1 MQKYIKTLFWFLVIN
16 YISLIPAEEIPH
28 SKLFDIPYFDKIVHF
43 GIYFIFS
50 IFLASLFKKLAIN
63 KLKTVIIIIVLNVF
77 IGGTIEYLQDILP
90 LNRSGSYLDFFA
102 DILGCVT
109 ALYFY
114 YHLKFFQKID
124 KYL

>member
-28 SKLFDIPYFDKIVHF
+28 TKLLDIPYFDKIVHF

-50 IFLASLFKKLAIN
+50 IFLASLFKKLNINTLKAII
-63 KLKTVIIIIVLNVF
+63 TIIILNAF
-77 IGGTIEYLQDILP
+77 IGGAIEYLQDILP
-90 LNRSGSYLDFFA
+90 VNRSGSYLDFLA
-102 DILGCVT
+102 DLLGSAT
-109 ALYFY
+109 ALLLY
-114 YHLKFFQKID
+114 YNLKIFRKID